1 MDRAKVDR
9 NNRWLAVIFWL
20 AVGYAVVIAAQELL
34 A

>member
-1 MDRAKVDR
+1 MERDRIDR

>member
-9 NNRWLAVIFWL
+9 NNRWL